1 MNAATQILWKYEE
14 NNRPRVAEAQ
24 VILGAA
30 ALAGETSDNK
40 SSLEEM
46 VQLLSRLP
54 PRGDPPSLPRAN

>member
-24 VILGAA
+24 VILGA
-30 ALAGETSDNK
+30 LVGETSDNK
-40 SSLEEM
+40 SSVEEM
-46 VQLLSRLP
+46 VQLLSPLP

>member
-40 SSLEEM
+40 SSVEEM
-46 VQLLSRLP
+46 VQYSPRCHQGGIHLP
-54 PRGDPPSLPRAN
+54 FLAN